1 METTG
6 WFDGK
11 PAKIRRS
18 GGTTEIFYGGGLGQ
32 YPRRWSRAREGAGR
46 SSR

>member
-18 GGTTEIFYGGGLGQ
+18 GGTTEIFYGGAWGKTSL
-32 YPRRWSRAREGAGR
+32 AMVTDT
-46 SSR
+46 